1 MKLKHTS
8 LLVAVTGLVATSAA
22 FAQDSTPVVV
32 YDNTSTSLFQAYF
45 EPNGKEYG
53 DQIWLANAAV
63 TDGVDAGKIART
75 ITKVEFEYF
84 GQDTTAGDTATLNIY
99 DFEPGNPNAG
109 GLLKSITGVSV
120 ADGFNTVELNL
131 TGDEAVLVRS
141 SLTWTVSFNLQD
153 SASRAGLSFYSPAT
167 VTGTQPADANAYWV
181 KSGAGDTWI
190 QATFPDGTPANFGAR
205 FTAVPEPG
213 TIALGLIAGLS
224 VFGMRFM
231 RRRNG

>member
-22 FAQDSTPVVV
+22 FAQDSTPAVV
-32 YDNTSTSLFQAYF
+32 YDNTTTSLFQAYF

-53 DQIWLANAAV
+53 DQIWLASPVIA
-63 TDGVDAGKIART
+63 DGVDAGEIART

-99 DFEPGNPNAG
+99 DFEPGNANTQ
-109 GLLKSITGVSV
+109 GLLKSITGIPV

-153 SASRAGLSFYSPAT
+153 SASRAGLSFYSPAGT
-167 VTGTQPADANAYWV
+167 TGPQPADVNAYWV
-181 KSGAGDTWI
+181 KSGAGDSWI